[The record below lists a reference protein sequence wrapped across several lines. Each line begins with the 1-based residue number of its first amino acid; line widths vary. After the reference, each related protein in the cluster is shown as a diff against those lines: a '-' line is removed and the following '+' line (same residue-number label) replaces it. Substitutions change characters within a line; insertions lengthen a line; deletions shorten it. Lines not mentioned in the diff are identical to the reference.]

1 MTFSQLART
10 NIFGSKR
17 KYAAYFISSAFV
29 MMVYFVYSFFAFH
42 PALAQSEIGDY
53 VTIGM
58 RFAQS
63 IIYVFSFFFI
73 LYSMGAFLKARKKEF
88 GILTMVGASHTQ
100 LRKLVFIENMMIGS
114 LASIGGIGVGIVVS
128 WLLLLF
134 GSSVINMDEPLTFYM
149 PITAIWTTFL
159 SFFILFFII
168 SIYKVMTI
176 KNSSLIELLKGTR
189 KPKPEPKAS
198 TWKAWLAAFCLIVG
212 YIVAL
217 LVKGAFVIA
226 AMIPVT
232 IIVCIGTY
240 LLFTQLSVYIIAKLK
255 RKQKFFWKG
264 TTLISLSD
272 LAYRMR
278 DNARMFFFV
287 AIISTVAFSA
297 IGTLVGLISGSYKQ
311 LDTGYPFDFK
321 YASSVQ
327 NEKEAEHKALIEN
340 TLDEKGLSYETF
352 SITYATQ
359 LDAEGRT
366 TAVIPVSAYEKF
378 ADFTEEEKVSV
389 IGNEAV
395 LFMEA
400 THVWL
405 ANKQTERTL
414 ANETFTI
421 QDTKASS
428 KVSGLS
434 PASEMVI
441 SDVAY
446 ERLPKERSTDITIYE
461 IAGEENLQ
469 EIGEALTNT
478 IGEQEQDKYVFEA
491 REYVMATAK
500 QGGGVILF
508 VGLFIGIVFFVAAGS
523 FLYFRLYADVE
534 DDRRQFDR
542 LKKMGLIREELSRV
556 ITTRLAL
563 LFFVPIVVATLHG
576 YVALTSMQ
584 NIFGFDLWKERLLV
598 LGSFVLFQC
607 VYFFFVRRSYI
618 RHVEEG
624 LHN

>member
-1 MTFSQLART
+1 MTFSQLAWT
-10 NIFGSKR
+10 NIRSSKR
-17 KYAAYFISSAFV
+17 KYAAYFVSSAFV

-42 PALAQSEIGDY
+42 PAFAQSEIGEY

-100 LRKLVFIENMMIGS
+100 LRKLVFLENMMIGT
-114 LASIGGIGVGIVVS
+114 LASIGGIAVGITVS

-134 GSSVINMDEPLTFYM
+134 GSHVISMDEPLAFYV

-168 SIYKVMTI
+168 SIYKVIAI
-176 KNSSLIELLKGTR
+176 KNSNLLELLKGTR

-198 TWKAWLAAFCLIVG
+198 TWKAWLAAFCLFVG
-212 YIVAL
+212 YVVAL

-240 LLFTQLSVYIIAKLK
+240 LLFTQLSVYIITKLK
-255 RKQKFFWKG
+255 QKQTFFWKG

-272 LAYRMR
+272 LAYRMK

-311 LDTGYPFDFK
+311 LDASYPFDFK

-327 NEKEAEHKALIEN
+327 NEKEAEHQALIERM
-340 TLDEKGLSYETF
+340 LGEERLPYEKFT
-352 SITYATQ
+352 ITYATEQ
-359 LDAEGRT
+359 DENGRA
-366 TAVIPVSAYEKF
+366 TAVIPVSTYEKF
-378 ADFTEEEKVSV
+378 ADWAGEEKVSV
-389 IGNEAV
+389 TGNEAV
-395 LFMEA
+395 FFMEP
-400 THVWL
+400 THLWL

-414 ANETFTI
+414 ANETFAI

-428 KVSGLS
+428 KIVSLS
-434 PASEMVI
+434 PASEMVV
-441 SDVAY
+441 SDEAY
-446 ERLPKERSTDITIYE
+446 EHVSKERRTNVTIYE
-461 IAGEENLQ
+461 IAREEDLQ
-469 EIGEALTNT
+469 AIGETLTKA
-478 IGEQEQDKYVFEA
+478 IGEQEQEKYTFEA

-508 VGLFIGIVFFVAAGS
+508 VGLFIGVVFFVAAGS

-542 LKKMGLIREELSRV
+542 LKKMGLIQEELSRV

-563 LFFVPIVVATLHG
+563 LFFVPIIIATLHG

-584 NIFGFDLWKERLLV
+584 NIFGYNLWKERIIV

-607 VYFFFVRRSYI
+607 VYFFFVRKSYL

-624 LHN
+624 LRN